1 MEMSLLHT
9 SKDRTKAVVK
19 FLIAKVSIFPESW
32 QLKIHPQ
39 TPPTLYMA
47 YKSTVY
53 DWAISLYS
61 QHKIILQNLF
71 IFPSPFSWDNH
82 LRVANNKSTVA
93 YLCLLS
99 ANPFLNLSY
108 GDSAIH

>member
-61 QHKIILQNLF
+61 TAQ
-71 IFPSPFSWDNH
+71 NH
-82 LRVANNKSTVA
+82 LAKSF
-93 YLCLLS
+93 YFS
-99 ANPFLNLSY
+99 FPFFM
-108 GDSAIH
+108 G